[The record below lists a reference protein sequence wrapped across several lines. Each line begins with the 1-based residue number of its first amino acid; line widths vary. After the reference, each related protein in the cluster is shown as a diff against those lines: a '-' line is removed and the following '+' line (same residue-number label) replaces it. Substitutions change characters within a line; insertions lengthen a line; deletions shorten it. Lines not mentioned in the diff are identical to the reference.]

1 MNMRRLF
8 LMAAFVALP
17 WMYTAEPTGM
27 LGAPAVAVAAD
38 EAAAPNAPDAPK
50 VPAVDVNVNRTE
62 RHVIS
67 FANPMVLA
75 IAAGGL
81 VLLVALIALAS
92 RGGGTTIVEK

>member
-1 MNMRRLF
+1 MNMHRLF
-8 LMAAFVALP
+8 LAAVFVALS
-17 WMYTAEPTGM
+17 WVYTAEPTGI
-27 LGAPAVAVAAD
+27 LGAPAVAIAAD
-38 EAAAPNAPDAPK
+38 EVAPNVPDAPK